1 MIQVSALLLFAFTP
15 FGQVASAGVLPP
27 ADGFRERAVSISQ
40 GGRVDVLTPPDT
52 VFSSFVGT
60 QLPPGDK
67 GQFYLVVYVDKK
79 SADCRLLLQD
89 FERHPSLKVLRD
101 WAKYTVIDRSETP
114 SGEARHMAAALT
126 DADVPTIL
134 VSAHPDHPVFGK
146 GGRGGWAYAFA
157 ASGYGG
163 DAALLARNIY
173 EGLREHYAQHGVAEQ
188 CPGPYCPTPTPEP
201 NRPEPYQPYRP
212 SQPTDWDTPRLPR
225 LDEQPA
231 PFAVG
236 FTMPSWGWFVLGV
249 VVVVVLLAVHKR
261 LDNNATK
268 AGVVLLS
275 LAAWYPAAADE
286 AAPVPAKAETAKP
299 TANDAGTVEDAYLL
313 PPAPRDWEWL
323 DRAVRDEV
331 RRAIDPP
338 RVEGFLL
345 DSLNHVEVK
354 VDNAVAGVQAEIRQE
369 MERAKFWNV
378 VALLMQVACVGL
390 CAYTAWTVKQGA

>member
-1 MIQVSALLLFAFTP
+1 M
-15 FGQVASAGVLPP
+15 
-27 ADGFRERAVSISQ
+27 
-40 GGRVDVLTPPDT
+40 
-52 VFSSFVGT
+52 
-60 QLPPGDK
+60 
-67 GQFYLVVYVDKK
+67 
-79 SADCRLLLQD
+79 
-89 FERHPSLKVLRD
+89 
-101 WAKYTVIDRSETP
+101 
-114 SGEARHMAAALT
+114 
-126 DADVPTIL
+126 
-134 VSAHPDHPVFGK
+134 
-146 GGRGGWAYAFA
+146 
-157 ASGYGG
+157 
-163 DAALLARNIY
+163 
-173 EGLREHYAQHGVAEQ
+173 
-188 CPGPYCPTPTPEP
+188 
-201 NRPEPYQPYRP
+201 
-212 SQPTDWDTPRLPR
+212 
-225 LDEQPA
+225 
-231 PFAVG
+231 
-236 FTMPSWGWFVLGV
+236 LGV

-261 LDNNATK
+261 LGNATK
-268 AGVVLLS
+268 AAVLLS
-275 LAAWYPAAADE
+275 LAAWYPAVADE